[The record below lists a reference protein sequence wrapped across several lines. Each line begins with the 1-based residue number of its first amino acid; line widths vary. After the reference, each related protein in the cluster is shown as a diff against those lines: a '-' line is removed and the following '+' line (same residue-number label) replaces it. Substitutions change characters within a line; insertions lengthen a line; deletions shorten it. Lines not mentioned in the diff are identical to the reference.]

1 MSHKDV
7 YKCVSA
13 IVPCTH
19 LAYPTGKA
27 PALPWAVFELD
38 TSDGMYADNKKYAT
52 VNKWTLELLEN
63 ARDEALERKI
73 EDALTETF
81 SPCEVEEAWLE
92 SEQCVQV
99 RFNFTEIEK
108 LTDKEA

>member
-19 LAYPTGKA
+19 LAYPTVKA

-38 TSDGMYADNKKYAT
+38 TSQGMYADDTKFAT
-52 VNKWTLELLEN
+52 VNRWTLELLET
-63 ARDEALERKI
+63 ARDAELEQKI
-73 EDALTETF
+73 ENALTETF

-92 SEQCVQV
+92 DEQCVQV
-99 RFNFTEIEK
+99 RFSFTEIEK
-108 LTDKEA
+108 PEVKEN